1 MTLEQVVAI
10 ICGVGSLICTIVMGL
25 LAFFMKRTLS
35 SLEESDKKNA
45 ADIKAVAKDLADLKS
60 DMPLVYVLREDFIR
74 SMNSMEA
81 KLDQV
86 ITLLVAGKGG

>member
-1 MTLEQVVAI
+1 MTLDQVVTI
-10 ICGVGSLICTIVMGL
+10 ICAAASIACTIVMGL

-86 ITLLVAGKGG
+86 ITLLVSRKGG

>member
-1 MTLEQVVAI
+1 MTLDQVVTI
-10 ICGVGSLICTIVMGL
+10 ICAAASLACTVVIGL

-45 ADIKAVAKDLADLKS
+45 ADIKAVAKDLANLKS
-60 DMPLVYVLREDFIR
+60 DLPLVYTLREDFIR
-74 SMNSMEA
+74 SANSLEA

-86 ITLLVAGKGG
+86 LTLLATRKGG

>member
-10 ICGVGSLICTIVMGL
+10 ICGVGSLICTIFMGL

-81 KLDQV
+81 KLDQA